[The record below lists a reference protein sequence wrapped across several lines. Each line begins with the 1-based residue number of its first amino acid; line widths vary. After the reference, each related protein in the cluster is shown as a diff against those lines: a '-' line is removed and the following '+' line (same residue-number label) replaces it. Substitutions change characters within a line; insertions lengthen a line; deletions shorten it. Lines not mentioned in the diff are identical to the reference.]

1 MTISPASGS
10 TCPVREDL
18 YKANKDTGKPE
29 PAANALPNPAITP
42 SVAPQATQ
50 KKNDA
55 PGRRAAPSTSAALSS
70 RQTCGDALPAR
81 VARSGQAAARARAP
95 DDLSSEIRSARAVPA
110 RAGAITAGDLN
121 GLNGKSSAGPANAQ
135 QSTQPTDTLPAA
147 STEEFKELNR
157 KYDTVDGYA
166 HRSSE
171 TNSRIAQEIE
181 AGIQQEM
188 TGYPPQVIQFQ
199 ERQTHLQGMLSELP
213 DSERQFYGGVLA
225 AVGAAY
231 QLETDSDKR
240 YALDQKLAG
249 LENTVR
255 EEVSR
260 VRNDPVDR
268 VLGQFNP
275 PMGEAYLNKEDR
287 ERSGSL
293 EKLREQFLGAADAAE
308 REDIFAEASDLK
320 SKLQGRISVEVGK
333 RQRVEHARWKEA
345 NGEVD
350 RILQEAQAQTDPAKR
365 YELIGRQLFQINPG
379 QDALKD
385 KVVLAFTQRMHDS
398 PPLRDKLDTWH
409 DQVSGPLN
417 AQSVG
422 AAKKYTDILRNL
434 PPVSADYVRDLS
446 DRYNAVLKDVTYKDD
461 SITPAAR
468 AEKTAGQ
475 VLEGVERVLLGLTPL
490 APLAD
495 LQPSTLP
502 DNVRMG
508 LDYGSAL
515 LGMLGGEGWGIAR
528 EIGLAGKA
536 VSAAARDAEAANLV
550 GEGGAAAGKGLVQA
564 AGKGILEGLQAEQ
577 TLSRDAQAAEQALR
591 EKTLAEAGPAVD
603 PTSLLAHRSVADS
616 PYGSLANYA
625 DSDVSLKDLRP
636 GPSRGILVDAKGD
649 RYIELGGKAY
659 HARFDRDTD
668 SWRVFNKGA
677 DLKPQYPVRLNE
689 TSQKWELD
697 NEVGLRGGAPRKKI
711 SHEVRQEVIR
721 LLNEEV
727 LPSSQIA
734 KKLGISEKAVRRI
747 AKEEKIIPFAAASFK
762 YAPISA
768 GTRRDIVKLL
778 RDGVLRGQIAAQ
790 LDVSRTTV
798 DNIAKEIGITLP
810 AKGKSARRTIAPET
824 RAKAIQML
832 KEDLSRREISR
843 QLRISPASVTNIAKK
858 NNIPLTAAASLR
870 TLKTSDGDRQT
881 IIKLLKERVLKR
893 AIAAQTGLSEATISN
908 IAKRERIT
916 TSMPKGVTRE
926 QIDQIFA
933 LKDQGKTIRHIAD
946 AFNFSESKVS
956 DILVNYNPN
965 TYKRSWW
972 NTTPENRTAAI
983 QQLDEGKT
991 SREVAQ
997 DLKLPFETVRGIA
1010 NEHRMARDSLASEL
1024 LAQGQSAKEVAAS
1037 LHMRPEYVKRL
1048 TNGIP
1053 EGTHDIHF
1061 TSKDRDA
1068 AMDMFEKGYDKEE
1081 VAAKLGISPWKA
1093 RSLVKEF
1100 QTQTMDSVT
1109 PEQLDDIARMLSNVD
1124 YSMTTG
1130 DLAKAT
1136 DLPESTVAFVE
1147 QQYAGGYIA
1156 RSRSPQPGTS
1166 SAMSPGPGDYYEW
1179 IPPLSPEQ
1187 EIEAVRAMN
1196 EGESLKDVA
1205 ARLNQPYAAI
1215 ERLHEGDLPLVAP
1228 QDDVIEAPTAQ
1239 LSHQGTTAQGTTA
1252 LSEADKAEIRNLAH
1266 RSGVSASFIAN
1277 LIDARVEDI
1286 QKILSSNP

>member
-10 TCPVREDL
+10 TSPVREDL

-29 PAANALPNPAITP
+29 PAANALPNPAVTP
-42 SVAPQATQ
+42 PVASQAGS

-55 PGRRAAPSTSAALSS
+55 PGRRAGPSTSAALSS
-70 RQTCGDALPAR
+70 RQTCGEALPVQVGHAT
-81 VARSGQAAARARAP
+81 ARARAP
-95 DDLSSEIRSARAVPA
+95 DALSSENRSARAVPA
-110 RAGAITAGDLN
+110 RAGAIAAGDLN
-121 GLNGKSSAGPANAQ
+121 GLNGKSSAGAANAPQ
-135 QSTQPTDTLPAA
+135 VTQPTDMLPAA

-188 TGYPPQVIQFQ
+188 TGYPPQVIRFQ

-225 AVGAAY
+225 TVGAAY
-231 QLETDSDKR
+231 QLETDGDKR
-240 YALDQKLAG
+240 YVLDQKLAG
-249 LENTVR
+249 LEHTVR
-255 EEVSR
+255 EEVNR
-260 VRNDPVDR
+260 ARNDPVDR

-293 EKLREQFLGAADAAE
+293 DKLREQFLGAADAGE
-308 REDIFAEASDLK
+308 RESIFAEASDLK

-333 RQRVEHARWKEA
+333 RQRVEHAQWKEA

-350 RILQEAQAQTDPAKR
+350 RILREAEAQTDPARR

-379 QDALKD
+379 EDALKD
-385 KVVLAFTQRMHDS
+385 KVVLAFTERMHDS

-409 DQVSGPLN
+409 DHVSGPLN

-422 AAKKYTDILRNL
+422 AAKKYTDILSNL

-446 DRYNAVLKDVTYKDD
+446 DRYNAVLQDVTYKDD

-536 VSAAARDAEAANLV
+536 VSAAARDAEAANLA
-550 GEGGAAAGKGLVQA
+550 GEGGATAGKGLVQS
-564 AGKGILEGLQAEQ
+564 AGKGVLEGLQAEQ
-577 TLSRDAQAAEQALR
+577 TLSRDARAAEQALL

-603 PTSLLAHRSVADS
+603 PTSLLAHQSVADG
-616 PYGSLANYA
+616 PHGSLVNYA
-625 DSDVSLKDLRP
+625 DPDVSLKDLRA
-636 GPSRGILVDAKGD
+636 GPTRGILVDAKGD

-689 TSQKWELD
+689 TTQKWELD
-697 NEVGLRGGAPRKKI
+697 REVGLRGGAAGKKI
-711 SHEVRQEVIR
+711 SDEVRQEVIR
-721 LLNEEV
+721 LLNEED
-727 LPSSQIA
+727 LSCGGIA
-734 KKLGISEKAVRRI
+734 KKLGISEGSVRRI
-747 AKEEKIIPFAAASFK
+747 AKQEKITSLAAASFK
-762 YAPISA
+762 YVPISD

-778 RDGVLRGQIAAQ
+778 KDGVSRGQIAAQ
-790 LDVSRTTV
+790 FGVSQTTV
-798 DNIAKEIGITLP
+798 GRIAKEAGI
-810 AKGKSARRTIAPET
+810 ASSAGAMSGRTVITPEI
-824 RAKAIQML
+824 REKVIQML
-832 KEDLSRREISR
+832 KKDMSRREIAR
-843 QLRISPASVTNIAKK
+843 QLDISAGSVFKIAEKHK
-858 NNIPLTAAASLR
+858 IPLTAAASLR

-881 IIKLLKERVLKR
+881 IIKLLEEGVLKR
-893 AIAAQTGLSEATISN
+893 EIAAQTGVSQATIST
-908 IAKRERIT
+908 IAKQEGIVAA
-916 TSMPKGVTRE
+916 MPKGVTPE

-933 LKDQGKTIRHIAD
+933 LKDQGKTNVHIAD
-946 AFNFSESKVS
+946 ALKFSKSKVS
-956 DILVNYNPN
+956 DILVNYNPA

-991 SREVAQ
+991 SREIAR

-1010 NEHRMARDSLASEL
+1010 NEHRMARDSLAREL
-1024 LAQGQSAKEVAAS
+1024 LEQGKSAEEVAES
-1037 LHMRPEYVKRL
+1037 LDMHPDYVRRL
-1048 TNGIP
+1048 TDGIR
-1053 EGTHDIHF
+1053 EGTHDSHF

-1093 RSLVKEF
+1093 RSLVNEF

-1109 PEQLDDIARMLSNVD
+1109 PEQLDDIARILSNVD
-1124 YSMTTG
+1124 YCLTTG

-1136 DLPESTVAFVE
+1136 DLPESTVALVE

-1156 RSRSPQPGTS
+1156 RSRFPQPGTS
-1166 SAMSPGPGDYYEW
+1166 SDMSLGRGDHYEW

-1196 EGESLKDVA
+1196 EGGSLKDVA
-1205 ARLNQPYAAI
+1205 AQLNQPYAAI

-1228 QDDVIEAPTAQ
+1228 QDDVMDVPTAQ
-1239 LSHQGTTAQGTTA
+1239 LSHHGTTA

>member
-1 MTISPASGS
+1 M
-10 TCPVREDL
+10 
-18 YKANKDTGKPE
+18 
-29 PAANALPNPAITP
+29 
-42 SVAPQATQ
+42 
-50 KKNDA
+50 
-55 PGRRAAPSTSAALSS
+55 PG
-70 RQTCGDALPAR
+70 
-81 VARSGQAAARARAP
+81 
-95 DDLSSEIRSARAVPA
+95 
-110 RAGAITAGDLN
+110 RAGAIATGGLN
-121 GLNGKSSAGPANAQ
+121 GLNGKSSAGAANAQ
-135 QSTQPTDTLPAA
+135 QATQPTGTLPAA

-171 TNSRIAQEIE
+171 TNSRIAREIE

-293 EKLREQFLGAADAAE
+293 DQLREQFLGAADAAE

-333 RQRVEHARWKEA
+333 RQRVEHAQWKEA

-422 AAKKYTDILRNL
+422 AAKRYTDILNNL

-475 VLEGVERVLLGLTPL
+475 VLEGVERALLGLTPL

-536 VSAAARDAEAANLV
+536 ISAAARDAEAANLA
-550 GEGGAAAGKGLVQA
+550 GEGGATAGKGLVQT

-577 TLSRDAQAAEQALR
+577 TLSRDARAAEQALR
-591 EKTLAEAGPAVD
+591 EKTFAEAGPAVD
-603 PTSLLAHRSVADS
+603 PISLLAHQSVADG
-616 PYGSLANYA
+616 PYGSLVNYA
-625 DSDVSLKDLRP
+625 DPDVSLKDLRA
-636 GPSRGILVDAKGD
+636 GPTRGILVDAKGD

-668 SWRVFNKGA
+668 SWRVFSKGA

-697 NEVGLRGGAPRKKI
+697 HEVGLRGGAPNKI

-721 LLNEEV
+721 LLNEEE
-727 LPSSQIA
+727 LPSNRIA
-734 KKLGISEKAVRRI
+734 KKLGISARAVRRI

-762 YAPISA
+762 YAPISD

-778 RDGVLRGQIAAQ
+778 KDGVLRGQIAAQ

-798 DNIAKEIGITLP
+798 NNIAKQIGITLP
-810 AKGKSARRTIAPET
+810 ASGASFRRTISPEI
-824 RAKAIQML
+824 RAKAIEML
-832 KEDLSRREISR
+832 KKDISRREISR
-843 QLRISPASVTNIAKK
+843 QLDISSASVTNIARK
-858 NNIPLTAAASLR
+858 NNIPLSAAASLR
-870 TLKTSDGDRQT
+870 TLKTTDGDRQI
-881 IIKLLKERVLKR
+881 IIKLLNERVLKR
-893 AIAAQTGLSEATISN
+893 DIAAQTGVSQATISH
-908 IAKRERIT
+908 IARQERIT
-916 TSMPKGVTRE
+916 TSMPKGVTPE

-933 LKDQGKTIRHIAD
+933 LKDEGKPIGHIAD
-946 AFNFSESKVS
+946 ALKFSESKVS

-983 QQLDEGKT
+983 QQLDEGKP
-991 SREVAQ
+991 SREVAR

-1024 LAQGQSAKEVAAS
+1024 LAQGQSVGEVAKS
-1037 LHMRPEYVKRL
+1037 LDMRPEYVRRL
-1048 TNGIP
+1048 TDRIP
-1053 EGTHDIHF
+1053 EGTHDIRF

-1068 AMDMFEKGYDKEE
+1068 AMDMFEKGYDKDE

-1093 RSLVKEF
+1093 RSLVREF

-1109 PEQLDDIARMLSNVD
+1109 PEQLDDIARVLSNVD
-1124 YSMTTG
+1124 YSLTTG

-1136 DLPESTVAFVE
+1136 DLPETTVALVE
-1147 QQYAGGYIA
+1147 QQYAGGYIT

-1166 SAMSPGPGDYYEW
+1166 SAISPGPGDHYEW

-1187 EIEAVRAMN
+1187 EIEAVRAIN
-1196 EGESLKDVA
+1196 EGETLKDVA

-1228 QDDVIEAPTAQ
+1228 QDDVIDAPAAQ
-1239 LSHQGTTAQGTTA
+1239 LSHQGATA

-1277 LIDARVEDI
+1277 LIDARVEDV
-1286 QKILSSNP
+1286 QKILSSNS